1 MIAAP
6 EILMDAGAWLAS
18 IQGGY
23 ADALGAALLVLAIVY
38 LLSGLD
44 DLLIDALYWLR
55 AFRRATWKRDRI
67 RSLPPETLTART
79 EQPVAIMR
87 QLWQKK

>member
-6 EILMDAGAWLAS
+6 ENLMDAGAWLVS
-18 IQGGY
+18 IEGAY
-23 ADALGAALLVLAIVY
+23 AHALGGALLALAIVY

-55 AFRRATWKRDRI
+55 AFRRATWKRGRI
-67 RSLPPETLTART
+67 RSLPPETLTARP
-79 EQPVAIMR
+79 E
-87 QLWQKK
+87 